1 MTDQTCFASLALP
14 TAGEVED
21 RVALTR
27 RLFVRTLG
35 PWASDVL
42 AMRRAEARDIAR
54 RDALTGIGAAT
65 RRRAA

>member
-14 TAGEVED
+14 TARQVED
-21 RVALTR
+21 RIAFTR
-27 RLFVRTLG
+27 RVFARTLG

-42 AMRRAEARDIAR
+42 ALRRAEARDVAR
-54 RDALTGIGAAT
+54 RDALTVIGTAS